1 MRKMKN
7 SGVAWIGD
15 VPENWGTI
23 PNKYLMRK
31 VKAICQ
37 KYSNEDVL
45 SLTMN
50 GVIKRDL
57 DNPSGKM
64 PSTFD
69 GYQFVYAG
77 NLLMCLFDIDVTPRC
92 IGLIEN
98 DGITS
103 PAYSQFELKRNAFNR
118 YYYYYYLYLDNK
130 KELLHLAKNLRH
142 SFTEEQF
149 GQIPIVVPPI
159 EQQHLIAN
167 QLDFVCKKVEDL
179 ISNQEQQIEKLKQ
192 YKQSLITEVVT
203 KGLNPDMPMKD
214 SGIEWIGII
223 SAIHNIYRL
232 KYLLNSQMLY
242 GANEAG
248 SFYTNNAVRYIRIT
262 DITEDNKLKD
272 SAENLYLSI
281 EKAKPYILKDKDVLF
296 ARSGATVGK
305 AFMYLNEYGKSA
317 FAGYLIKAECNTQKL
332 LPEYLFY
339 YTQSSLYEYWKNMIF
354 IQATIQ
360 NIGANK
366 YSNMPIIQMSLDE
379 QNQIVKF
386 LDDKCAKIDRLIA
399 IKQEKINK
407 LNDYKKSLIYEYVTG
422 KKEV

>member
-1 MRKMKN
+1 
-7 SGVAWIGD
+7 
-15 VPENWGTI
+15 
-23 PNKYLMRK
+23 
-31 VKAICQ
+31 
-37 KYSNEDVL
+37 
-45 SLTMN
+45 
-50 GVIKRDL
+50 
-57 DNPSGKM
+57 
-64 PSTFD
+64 
-69 GYQFVYAG
+69 
-77 NLLMCLFDIDVTPRC
+77 
-92 IGLIEN
+92 
-98 DGITS
+98 
-103 PAYSQFELKRNAFNR
+103 
-118 YYYYYYLYLDNK
+118 
-130 KELLHLAKNLRH
+130 
-142 SFTEEQF
+142 
-149 GQIPIVVPPI
+149 
-159 EQQHLIAN
+159 
-167 QLDFVCKKVEDL
+167 
-179 ISNQEQQIEKLKQ
+179 
-192 YKQSLITEVVT
+192 
-203 KGLNPDMPMKD
+203 MKD
-214 SGIEWIGII
+214 SGVEWIGII

-272 SAENLYLSI
+272 SSENLYLSI

-332 LPEYLFY
+332 LPKYLFY

-399 IKQEKINK
+399 IKQAKIDK

-422 KKEV
+422 KKEA